1 MRIQPDGSILVQGT
15 FEFLDAVHA
24 STPKVYDLTSEE
36 SQPDAADGLS
46 STVLHEQMAD
56 EGQTLGERPIPS
68 AGPAEDLQ
76 EQARQML
83 LDLGMNEAIQQVKV
97 LWNPRLKSTAGYAAY
112 PSWRIELNPRLVGF
126 EGQVERT
133 LRHELA
139 HLVAYHRA
147 GRRRI
152 EPHGPEWRKA
162 CADLGIPDESAHH
175 RLPLPRSR
183 RERTLAYQCPHC
195 RVLVRR
201 VRHFKR
207 PTACLSCCRAYNG
220 GEYHERFRF
229 VRVQESAVAMSGN
242 S

>member
-15 FEFLDAVHA
+15 FEFLDAVHT
-24 STPKVYDLTSEE
+24 STPKVFDLTAEE
-36 SQPDAADGLS
+36 AMPAGEDCLS
-46 STVLHEQMAD
+46 SSVLHEQMSD
-56 EGQTLGERPIPS
+56 SGQSLGSRPVPP

-83 LDLGMNEAIQQVKV
+83 LDLGMNDAIQQVKV

-162 CADLGIPDESAHH
+162 CADLGIPDEAAHH

-195 RVLVRR
+195 QVLVRR
-201 VRHFKR
+201 VRQFKR

-229 VRVQESAVAMSGN
+229 VRVQEIAVSGN